1 VLYFMG
7 CVIGVLGCQLT
18 VGAFQERVELPQA
31 VITVCGWL
39 TTVLFSCIALLLIPR
54 AEVHGTAP
62 LHEFAYSA
70 LSAVA
75 SMWAWCLS
83 VNHVPFVLLMLAD
96 SLKMPSVMLLLE
108 FDARMLRWTGKRHGA
123 FEFASVAL
131 VPIGCFVFS
140 LYNYDSEERAEVASM
155 LDSRIGGILLVL
167 VHVFSLAF
175 TSTWQ
180 ASLFER
186 HRLSIWP
193 MMLWTSAFALL
204 FSALASAT
212 EIADALESIGGFE
225 GARRALPQI
234 VATSLFFA
242 LGQFFALLIVQSY
255 GALAIA
261 AIMSVGQIGSGLTSI
276 VVAHQSLGS
285 LQVVGILL
293 VALTL
298 TALLRFK
305 WHQKRISEDGKKA
318 RGDAKL
324 ITAEQATLDLS
335 CLPSRCTPH
344 QHSRSLA
351 LQRSDGSSFPDA
363 FGRWSDWCRARLAG
377 SRRFWICLALL
388 LLFAVSISKAVVTDS
403 LLSSEYARNHDVP
416 ATKAFVLGQPLPF
429 LPSLKRVSDQVPKLP
444 SAYCALTSM
453 VTILLLLPV
462 FALYPA
468 SFCTLRIEMVPALIV
483 ICFLVSCDVMA
494 SNVAIALELEPPWLH
509 GMLAL
514 APLVTL
520 LAESL
525 YQCKRK
531 HAAVYLVVLLLT
543 CGAALLLIGAFQEE
557 YDEQEHEHPH
567 AAWYTQ
573 MATSAMLLT
582 LGLSAVKYVALH
594 GITQSYWPS
603 SAHSR
608 CSSGVRSCW
617 WSSRC
622 RGRSKTASWASSPQP
637 RPRRRSGSSPP
648 PR

>member
-1 VLYFMG
+1 
-7 CVIGVLGCQLT
+7 
-18 VGAFQERVELPQA
+18 
-31 VITVCGWL
+31 
-39 TTVLFSCIALLLIPR
+39 
-54 AEVHGTAP
+54 
-62 LHEFAYSA
+62 
-70 LSAVA
+70 
-75 SMWAWCLS
+75 
-83 VNHVPFVLLMLAD
+83 
-96 SLKMPSVMLLLE
+96 MPSVMLLLE

-285 LQVVGILL
+285 LQASFCEPSATGTAVSSPYAPRPPLQVVGILL

-388 LLFAVSISKAVVTDS
+388 LLFAVSISKVGLT
-403 LLSSEYARNHDVP
+403 P
-416 ATKAFVLGQPLPF
+416 PLAPH
-429 LPSLKRVSDQVPKLP
+429 PHPP
-444 SAYCALTSM
+444 
-453 VTILLLLPV
+453 P
-462 FALYPA
+462 
-468 SFCTLRIEMVPALIV
+468 
-483 ICFLVSCDVMA
+483 
-494 SNVAIALELEPPWLH
+494 SNVVP
-509 GMLAL
+509 
-514 APLVTL
+514 
-520 LAESL
+520 
-525 YQCKRK
+525 
-531 HAAVYLVVLLLT
+531 
-543 CGAALLLIGAFQEE
+543 
-557 YDEQEHEHPH
+557 
-567 AAWYTQ
+567 
-573 MATSAMLLT
+573 
-582 LGLSAVKYVALH
+582 VK
-594 GITQSYWPS
+594 
-603 SAHSR
+603 
-608 CSSGVRSCW
+608 
-617 WSSRC
+617 
-622 RGRSKTASWASSPQP
+622 
-637 RPRRRSGSSPP
+637 
-648 PR
+648 